1 MESLSTGNKF
11 DGGIPGALTNRP
23 PEPAAAPIEVEGEQ
37 GEKKP
42 EPLPTDQRKESTTN
56 YEVDKTV
63 QHTQLPVGNIR
74 RLSAAVV
81 VNYRRVIDGEGNI
94 THTPLS
100 AEEIQ
105 EINKLVKD
113 AIGYNEERG
122 DTLTVTNN
130 LFSDVGDAS
139 QGIPIWK
146 DPEMIM
152 LAMEIAKQLI
162 IAAIVLFFLLKVLR
176 PYLKSLMHDPALEE
190 KQRAL
195 LADNTAADADEQS
208 VQFAADGTPLL
219 DQKATEE
226 EVRKRQLE
234 ENIQKIRSMAR
245 EEPAIVANVVK
256 EWVNNG

>member
-1 MESLSTGNKF
+1 
-11 DGGIPGALTNRP
+11 
-23 PEPAAAPIEVEGEQ
+23 
-37 GEKKP
+37 
-42 EPLPTDQRKESTTN
+42 
-56 YEVDKTV
+56 
-63 QHTQLPVGNIR
+63 
-74 RLSAAVV
+74 
-81 VNYRRVIDGEGNI
+81 
-94 THTPLS
+94 
-100 AEEIQ
+100 
-105 EINKLVKD
+105 
-113 AIGYNEERG
+113 
-122 DTLTVTNN
+122 
-130 LFSDVGDAS
+130 
-139 QGIPIWK
+139 
-146 DPEMIM
+146 MIM

>member
-1 MESLSTGNKF
+1 M
-11 DGGIPGALTNRP
+11 
-23 PEPAAAPIEVEGEQ
+23 
-37 GEKKP
+37 
-42 EPLPTDQRKESTTN
+42 
-56 YEVDKTV
+56 
-63 QHTQLPVGNIR
+63 
-74 RLSAAVV
+74 

-130 LFSDVGDAS
+130 LFNDMGDAS
-139 QGIPIWK
+139 QEIPVWK